1 MHLMKGLEH
10 PLQRCLW
17 IDLNNFIPFPSLCHT
32 ACLLSSVWLSC
43 RTSLPQEV
51 LPHAEVKGILCESS
65 APDLLCVGFDF
76 YRLQMQHLWKCPNIR
91 PFPGNGKDNQKF
103 VGQAKLQ
110 FVLFA
115 VAVFIFPSTMTTS
128 GISVSF
134 NKGNTC
140 VDVENPSEAWIGR
153 GQWLVYMKEILFIF
167 YIVLI
172 IAQSKFIKGKKP
184 PWFQCIC
191 SLFLAAG
198 SVWLAQQALDLF
210 AAGFWSFQWSI
221 PSSLWQLSSQ
231 LLMPPIS
238 PWGLGIANLVNET
251 LRL

>member
-172 IAQSKFIKGKKP
+172 IAQSKFIKGKKTTLVP
-184 PWFQCIC
+184 VHLFIVFGCWFSLTGTTSLGPVC
-191 SLFLAAG
+191 SRVLIL
-198 SVWLAQQALDLF
+198 SV
-210 AAGFWSFQWSI
+210 I
-221 PSSLWQLSSQ
+221 SSQ
-231 LLMPPIS
+231 LTVAAQLTVTYATHLS
-238 PWGLGIANLVNET
+238 LGVGNC
-251 LRL
+251 